1 MLDYSSV
8 THDGISARAMMDV
21 FIYLLIWIVRG
32 SRVSFA
38 GKAYLTVASHL
49 TYLIKAEEFKV
60 LCQTISSSCH
70 PDIHPQINLLRG
82 ALNQLNLRCM
92 HVCIMSDSSSAL
104 PFSPMQPNPS
114 SLHRYYN
121 VVSWELISA
130 PSLRLGWIPKLNDY
144 SLSGLLR
151 LHSN

>member
-1 MLDYSSV
+1 MAL
-8 THDGISARAMMDV
+8 
-21 FIYLLIWIVRG
+21 
-32 SRVSFA
+32 RV
-38 GKAYLTVASHL
+38 KHTYLTVASHL
-49 TYLIKAEEFKV
+49 TLSKLKNSRFCAKLFLALV
-60 LCQTISSSCH
+60 MQIS
-70 PDIHPQINLLRG
+70 HPQINLLRG

-114 SLHRYYN
+114 SFHRYYN

-144 SLSGLLR
+144 SLSGLVR
-151 LHSN
+151 LHSK